1 MKKELDCPICGG
13 SGYVLLEDGSAG
25 ACSCYK
31 ERSMLTAKSA
41 AGLPTAL
48 QQMTFGNFNLAN
60 YPGNAKPAAG
70 SGKSYLELARE
81 AFAKTKAC
89 CKQFCAG
96 KRPQRGVLLQGNVGS
111 GKTHLAAAAVNY
123 LLERE
128 RRNLLFT
135 GATDFFEELKS
146 SFDADEESKSKAW
159 RLQQKVKKVPFLVID
174 DLGSHNFSD
183 WARSVLFTILNYRLN
198 EMQTTIITTNL
209 NSEQLREN
217 LGNRLMSRLVAQ
229 CQPCLLLANNDL
241 RLQRSDYR

>member
-1 MKKELDCPICGG
+1 MKKELNCPICGG
-13 SGYVLLEDGSAG
+13 SGYVLLADGSAG
-25 ACSCYK
+25 ACRCYK
-31 ERSMLTAKSA
+31 ERSLLAAKNA

-135 GATDFFEELKS
+135 GATDF
-146 SFDADEESKSKAW
+146 
-159 RLQQKVKKVPFLVID
+159 
-174 DLGSHNFSD
+174 
-183 WARSVLFTILNYRLN
+183 
-198 EMQTTIITTNL
+198 
-209 NSEQLREN
+209 LRN
-217 LGNRLMSRLVAQ
+217 
-229 CQPCLLLANNDL
+229 
-241 RLQRSDYR
+241 